1 MQFQRPSFYG
11 MDSPLVSIVTPSF
24 NQAQFLEETL
34 RSVERQRYRPIQ
46 QIVIDGGSTD
56 GSVEALKRWEAID
69 HGSGYTFEW
78 ISEPDRGHAD
88 ALNKGFD
95 RVRGD
100 IVGWLNSDDVY
111 FDTRAITD
119 VIAVFQKRP
128 GIDVVHGEVAL
139 ISEDSGLQMI
149 LCYPQF
155 RYKRALRGF
164 MVSQPALFLRRIV
177 TDTHRLDPTLK
188 IAIDHV
194 YWLQIG
200 KQHRFR
206 KLDRVLAGDR
216 DHGARI
222 TRMSH
227 VALMETSKQ
236 ACANF
241 GGRESGPLQQFLDLL
256 LLRLLR
262 VDGLLH
268 MISLLSRDRSLRD
281 LAFPGWIDSVPNVLR
296 RQLLMRVND
305 RGNAGPTR
313 NAASN
318 AAAG

>member
-1 MQFQRPSFYG
+1 
-11 MDSPLVSIVTPSF
+11 MDTSLVSIVTPSY
-24 NQAQFLEETL
+24 NQARFLEETL
-34 RSVERQRYRPIQ
+34 HSVERQRYRPIQ

-56 GSVEALKRWEAID
+56 GTVDILKRWAALD
-69 HGSGYTFEW
+69 HGPGYTFEW
-78 ISEPDRGHAD
+78 ISERDRGHAD

-119 VIAVFQKRP
+119 TVAVFQKHP
-128 GIDVVHGEVAL
+128 DVDVVHGEVAL

-149 LCYPQF
+149 LCYPKF

-164 MVSQPALFLRRIV
+164 MVSQPALFLRRII
-177 TDTHRLDPTLK
+177 TDEYRLDPTLR

-200 KQHRFR
+200 KQHKFR
-206 KLDRVLAGDR
+206 KLNRVLAGDR

-227 VALMETSKQ
+227 QALMEASKE
-236 ACANF
+236 ACSAF
-241 GGRESGPLQQFLDLL
+241 GARDASYLERLGDLL
-256 LLRLLR
+256 ILRLLR
-262 VDGLLH
+262 LDGMLHLL
-268 MISLLSRDRSLRD
+268 SLLSHGKSLGD
-281 LAFPGWIDSVPNVLR
+281 LAFPGWIDSVPNVLQ
-296 RQLLMRVND
+296 RQLLMRVNN
-305 RGNAGPTR
+305 RGNVGPTR
-313 NAASN
+313 HATSN

>member
-1 MQFQRPSFYG
+1 
-11 MDSPLVSIVTPSF
+11 MDSSLVSIVTPSY

-34 RSVERQRYRPIQ
+34 RSVERQQYRPIQ

-56 GSVEALKRWEAID
+56 GTVDLLKRWESLD
-69 HGSGYTFEW
+69 HGPGYAFEW
-78 ISEPDRGHAD
+78 ISERDRGHAD

-100 IVGWLNSDDVY
+100 IIGWLNSDDVY
-111 FDTRAITD
+111 FDVRAITD
-119 VIAVFQKRP
+119 TVAAFQKHP
-128 GIDVVHGEVAL
+128 EVDVLHGEVAL

-177 TDTHRLDPTLK
+177 TDRHRLDPTLK

-200 KQHRFR
+200 KEHKFR
-206 KLDRVLAGDR
+206 KLNRVLAGDR

-227 VALMETSKQ
+227 AALIETSKQ
-236 ACANF
+236 ACAAF
-241 GGRESGPLQQFLDLL
+241 GGRDASPLERFLDLL
-256 LLRLLR
+256 LLRVLR
-262 VDGLLH
+262 LDGLLH
-268 MISLLSRDRSLRD
+268 LLALLSRGKSLGD
-281 LAFPGWIDSVPNVLR
+281 LAFPGWIDSVPNVLG
-296 RQLLMRVND
+296 RQLLMRVNN

-313 NAASN
+313 HVPSN
-318 AAAG
+318 VPNMAG

>member
-1 MQFQRPSFYG
+1 MHS
-11 MDSPLVSIVTPSF
+11 SPLISVVTPSF

-46 QIVIDGGSTD
+46 QIVIDGGSSD
-56 GSVEALKRWEAID
+56 GTVDLLKRWEAQN
-69 HGSGYTFEW
+69 HGDGYTFEW
-78 ISEPDRGHAD
+78 ISERDRGHAD

-111 FDTRAITD
+111 FDTRVITD
-119 VIAVFQKRP
+119 TVSVFQEHP
-128 GIDVVHGEVAL
+128 DVDVVHGEVAL
-139 ISEDSGLQMI
+139 ITEDSGLQMI

-155 RYKRALRGF
+155 RYQRALRGF
-164 MVSQPALFLRRIV
+164 MLSQPALFLRRIV
-177 TDTHRLDPTLK
+177 TDTHRLDPSLK

-200 KQHRFR
+200 KQHKFR
-206 KLDRVLAGDR
+206 KLNRILAGDR
-216 DHGARI
+216 DHCARI

-227 VALMETSKQ
+227 QALMEASRK
-236 ACANF
+236 ACSAYGARNA
-241 GGRESGPLQQFLDLL
+241 GRFERLSDLV

-268 MISLLSRDRSLRD
+268 LLSLLSRGKSMGD

-296 RQLLMRVND
+296 RQLLMRVNN

-313 NAASN
+313 HVTSDVPNMAR
-318 AAAG
+318 